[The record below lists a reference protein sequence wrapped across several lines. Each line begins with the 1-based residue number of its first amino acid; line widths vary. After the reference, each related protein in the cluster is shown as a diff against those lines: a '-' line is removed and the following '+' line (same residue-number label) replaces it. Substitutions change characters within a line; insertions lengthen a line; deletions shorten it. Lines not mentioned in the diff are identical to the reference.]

1 MQILHLYMWW
11 YHSLQLLLVVLLIQ
25 PLAQTLYWHSGNLH
39 CVVVVCSGG
48 SQLYVE
54 VEVYI
59 YENSTTHTQ
68 RHTHTCLY
76 FLLTTARMAMWH
88 TSGGEPALSKNTS

>member
-1 MQILHLYMWW
+1 MVV
-11 YHSLQLLLVVLLIQ
+11 SLVATFAGGAFNPTTGTNTVLAL
-25 PLAQTLYWHSGNLH
+25 GNLH

-59 YENSTTHTQ
+59 YENSTTHTHTET
-68 RHTHTCLY
+68 HTHV
-76 FLLTTARMAMWH
+76 FVLLIDH
-88 TSGGEPALSKNTS
+88 SQNG

>member
-1 MQILHLYMWW
+1 MVV
-11 YHSLQLLLVVLLIQ
+11 SLVATFAGGAFNPTTGTNTVLAL
-25 PLAQTLYWHSGNLH
+25 GNLH

-59 YENSTTHTQ
+59 YENSTTHT
-68 RHTHTCLY
+68 HTHMFVLVIDHSQNWLCGTLQGVSQ
-76 FLLTTARMAMWH
+76 H
-88 TSGGEPALSKNTS
+88 